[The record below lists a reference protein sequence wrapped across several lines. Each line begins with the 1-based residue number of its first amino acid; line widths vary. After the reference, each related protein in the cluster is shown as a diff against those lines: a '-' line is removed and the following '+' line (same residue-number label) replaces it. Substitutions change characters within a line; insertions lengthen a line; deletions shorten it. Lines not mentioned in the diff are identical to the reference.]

1 MWELVT
7 VLLRTMFF
15 YFFILLCY
23 RLMGKREIGQ
33 LSLSDLTIS
42 ILIAE
47 LVAISIENTNDS
59 TMLTISPII
68 LLVVL
73 EILFAF
79 LELKVNSVRKIVDGK
94 PSVII
99 NKGKINIK
107 EMIKQRYGIED
118 LLLSLR
124 ENGIKNIK
132 EVDYAIL
139 ETNGILSVFKKSKD
153 KTYPLPLVVDGNIEF
168 ETLQNINKSKKWL
181 YNRLSEYDVSLKD
194 VLYAFYKEDV
204 VYIVKKTN

>member
-1 MWELVT
+1 MWELIT
-7 VLLRTMFF
+7 VLLRTIFF

-59 TMLTISPII
+59 TLLTITPII

-107 EMIKQRYGIED
+107 EMIKQRYGFED

-153 KTYPLPLVVDGNIEF
+153 KTYPLPLVIDGNIEY

-181 YNRLSEYDVSLKD
+181 YNRLSEYDLSLKD

-204 VYIVKKTN
+204 VYIVKK

>member
-1 MWELVT
+1 
-7 VLLRTMFF
+7 
-15 YFFILLCY
+15 
-23 RLMGKREIGQ
+23 
-33 LSLSDLTIS
+33 
-42 ILIAE
+42 
-47 LVAISIENTNDS
+47 
-59 TMLTISPII
+59 
-68 LLVVL
+68 
-73 EILFAF
+73 
-79 LELKVNSVRKIVDGK
+79 
-94 PSVII
+94 
-99 NKGKINIK
+99 
-107 EMIKQRYGIED
+107 MIKQRYGFED

-153 KTYPLPLVVDGNIEF
+153 KTYPLPLVIDGNIEY

-204 VYIVKKTN
+204 VYIVKK